1 MSNPDSLDG
10 EEEEVEGGNLPSLDP
25 ALDNKYY
32 GFLNVPRTAEQSEIT
47 AAYKRLARLYHPDKH
62 QDPTKR
68 AQAEVLFSKLKHAYE
83 ILSDPHKRAIY
94 DCLGE
99 EGLKEQGWEVVQRT
113 RTPQEIRAEY
123 ESLAKLR
130 EERRLQQR
138 TNPTS
143 KLTMTVNATDLF
155 DRYLYSSEYDDIVE
169 GDLPQFEVS
178 DIKFEQT
185 IEAPLTPTDTA
196 TLSGHVSTKNGTGGG
211 GVGLSVRRIGDN
223 GAWQEVEAG
232 VGHGLVCGA
241 KANRRLGSRTFVTM
255 SGSAQFAPRGFR
267 PDLSVSLGHQLDQHT
282 MGYLTYS
289 TKLRLANHHDEGLE
303 LTEEESGMCTMLV
316 RDTEQYNTSLSLQLG
331 IPYTYAMFSYTH
343 KFPKQKRRCRLAV
356 KAGTFGAI
364 LEYGVEEKVTSQSNV
379 SATMLVGFPL
389 GVTCRLKLTRSSQT
403 YVFPFHLSDEILV
416 QPIFY
421 GTICP
426 VVLWFTIKKLVLEP
440 LEVKRR
446 EEKRRRK
453 REANKEK
460 VAIARREAEASISLM
475 EERFARIVREEE
487 AKGGLVICAALYGR
501 MEDSGGGLHRS
512 LAGWEP
518 PSSQSPELEYIS
530 VLRPFQCEVEESRL
544 VLWEGQKSC
553 LPGVWDPAPGE
564 EKQLLI
570 RYTFQG
576 HKHQLFCPEEEA
588 VKLPKT
594 AHRLP

>member
-1 MSNPDSLDG
+1 
-10 EEEEVEGGNLPSLDP
+10 
-25 ALDNKYY
+25 
-32 GFLNVPRTAEQSEIT
+32 
-47 AAYKRLARLYHPDKH
+47 
-62 QDPTKR
+62 
-68 AQAEVLFSKLKHAYE
+68 
-83 ILSDPHKRAIY
+83 
-94 DCLGE
+94 
-99 EGLKEQGWEVVQRT
+99 
-113 RTPQEIRAEY
+113 
-123 ESLAKLR
+123 
-130 EERRLQQR
+130 
-138 TNPTS
+138 
-143 KLTMTVNATDLF
+143 
-155 DRYLYSSEYDDIVE
+155 
-169 GDLPQFEVS
+169 
-178 DIKFEQT
+178 
-185 IEAPLTPTDTA
+185 
-196 TLSGHVSTKNGTGGG
+196 
-211 GVGLSVRRIGDN
+211 
-223 GAWQEVEAG
+223 
-232 VGHGLVCGA
+232 
-241 KANRRLGSRTFVTM
+241 
-255 SGSAQFAPRGFR
+255 
-267 PDLSVSLGHQLDQHT
+267 

-501 MEDSGGGLHRS
+501 MEDSGGGLHRVRVHCT
-512 LAGWEP
+512 
-518 PSSQSPELEYIS
+518 
-530 VLRPFQCEVEESRL
+530 VLVGVVLHEHNLFTNSQCEILLVESGWL
-544 VLWEGQKSC
+544 GAAFITV
-553 LPGVWDPAPGE
+553 
-564 EKQLLI
+564 
-570 RYTFQG
+570 T
-576 HKHQLFCPEEEA
+576 
-588 VKLPKT
+588 
-594 AHRLP
+594 